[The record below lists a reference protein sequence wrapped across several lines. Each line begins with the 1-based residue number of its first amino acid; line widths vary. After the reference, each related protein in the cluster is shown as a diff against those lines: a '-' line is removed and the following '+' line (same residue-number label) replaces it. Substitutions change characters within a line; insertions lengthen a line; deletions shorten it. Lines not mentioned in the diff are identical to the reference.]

1 MINKKRTIAL
11 VILVCFTLSCFVTG
25 CQAEH
30 KQIAEEEIWKNP
42 VYVPE
47 PYDVI
52 VMGTE
57 PEGIAAAVSAAR
69 NGMKT
74 LLLGEDKA
82 LGGLMTIGELNFIDM
97 CESRDGTVLTQ
108 GFFQEFYD
116 AVGGSAF
123 DIVEARN
130 FFLDVVTAE
139 PLLTLRTE
147 NDFVEPIMDGNTI
160 VGIVTDEH
168 GVERSYY
175 GARIIDATVDADVAA
190 SSGVPYTYAGEDI
203 GEKDR
208 QMGVTLVFELSGVN
222 WNKVWRH
229 LNWQRFKA
237 EVFKQGSA
245 DMGATDKTAWGY
257 TAEGY

>member
-11 VILVCFTLSCFVTG
+11 VILVCFTLSCLATG
-25 CQAEH
+25 CQAER
-30 KQIAEEEIWKNP
+30 KQIAEEKIWQNP

-130 FFLDVVTAE
+130 FFLDVVTA
-139 PLLTLRTE
+139 
-147 NDFVEPIMDGNTI
+147 
-160 VGIVTDEH
+160 
-168 GVERSYY
+168 
-175 GARIIDATVDADVAA
+175 
-190 SSGVPYTYAGEDI
+190 
-203 GEKDR
+203 
-208 QMGVTLVFELSGVN
+208 
-222 WNKVWRH
+222 
-229 LNWQRFKA
+229 
-237 EVFKQGSA
+237 
-245 DMGATDKTAWGY
+245 
-257 TAEGY
+257 

>member
-97 CESRDGTVLTQ
+97 CESRDDTVLTQ

-139 PLLTLRTE
+139 PLLTLR
-147 NDFVEPIMDGNTI
+147 
-160 VGIVTDEH
+160 
-168 GVERSYY
+168 
-175 GARIIDATVDADVAA
+175 
-190 SSGVPYTYAGEDI
+190 
-203 GEKDR
+203 
-208 QMGVTLVFELSGVN
+208 
-222 WNKVWRH
+222 
-229 LNWQRFKA
+229 
-237 EVFKQGSA
+237 
-245 DMGATDKTAWGY
+245 
-257 TAEGY
+257 